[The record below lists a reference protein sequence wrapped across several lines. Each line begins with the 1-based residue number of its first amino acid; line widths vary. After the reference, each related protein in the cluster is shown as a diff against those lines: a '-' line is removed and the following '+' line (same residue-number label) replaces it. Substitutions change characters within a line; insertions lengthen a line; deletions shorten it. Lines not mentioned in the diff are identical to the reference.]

1 MPVVRAKGNE
11 KRRRESARKD
21 GRTMSPRLSERY
33 CEGIVAFLDTLFV
46 GYIQTASTDYSILSF
61 VSYSLDSF
69 HSFFPSSSVRN
80 DKNREKERGTENS
93 SLRRERQGGP
103 MEPACPRSRS
113 AVISLRSNCTRK
125 KKKKKNGFLLSEE
138 GIERFASTK
147 RDRACALNIDDQSI
161 L

>member
-61 VSYSLDSF
+61 VPYSLDSF
-69 HSFFPSSSVRN
+69 HSFFPSSSVQN
-80 DKNREKERGTENS
+80 DENREKERGTEKS
-93 SLRRERQGGP
+93 SLGREGQGGP

-113 AVISLRSNCTRK
+113 AVISLKSNCTR
-125 KKKKKNGFLLSEE
+125 KKKKNGFLLSEE